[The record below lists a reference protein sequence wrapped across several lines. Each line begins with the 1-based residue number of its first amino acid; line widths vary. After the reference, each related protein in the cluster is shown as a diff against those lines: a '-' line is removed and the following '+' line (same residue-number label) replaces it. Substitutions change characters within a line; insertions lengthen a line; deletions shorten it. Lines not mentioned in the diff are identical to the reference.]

1 MNKLPLIFI
10 TLVVIAGLILSACA
24 SQGTSAGLTG
34 TSWKLV
40 SYGPVGKQTPAAA
53 GIQTSLDFGKD
64 GRVSGNMGCNSFG
77 GNYQVRGGNIVFS
90 QIVST
95 MMACQGPQMDQEG
108 ATLKVM
114 NGTAHFQLDGNMLTI
129 YAASGDNAITLS
141 R

>member
-1 MNKLPLIFI
+1 MNKIPLTI
-10 TLVVIAGLILSACA
+10 LILLIVSGVIFSGCT
-24 SQGTSAGLTG
+24 SGGTSIDLTG

-77 GNYQVRGGNIVFS
+77 GNYEVRGGNIIFS

-108 ATLKVM
+108 AVLKVM
-114 NGTAHFQLDGNMLTI
+114 NGTARFQLAGNTLTI
-129 YAASGDNAITLS
+129 YASSGDNAITLS